1 MSHTT
6 SPRQPRRW
14 WVARAGMLLA
24 LTVLAFNLRP
34 LASSVGPV
42 LPQLQADVGLT
53 GTTAGI
59 LTSLPTA
66 CFAVIGSVAPA
77 LARRFG
83 LHRVIGTGIVAI
95 LVGGF
100 TRTLVSDE
108 ASFLALSAVGLAGMA
123 LANVLA
129 PSVVRRH
136 FADHVGL
143 VTAFYS
149 LTLSIGVAISSGL
162 TVPLAQELGG
172 WRGAFTVWCVPV
184 LVSALAWL
192 PALRHDRGH
201 SERRAT
207 TGRGISLAALART
220 RLGWMLG
227 VFFGFQS
234 AQAYSI
240 FGWLPSIYM
249 AAGLSQTQ
257 AGAMLGICTGLGIP
271 LAFLWPA
278 YMGRNP
284 RPMGLFVVVVAAA
297 VAGYLGLLLAPAT
310 VPWLWAALIA
320 VGTSSFPMILAL
332 FGLRARTAEGTAA
345 LSGFAQTVGYCIAIG
360 GPLTLG
366 VVHQLTGTWFW
377 PVLVLG
383 LFTVPMTIA
392 GFGAI
397 RSGAIEDQLPG
408 AGAAE

>member
-1 MSHTT
+1 
-6 SPRQPRRW
+6 
-14 WVARAGMLLA
+14 MLLA

-42 LPQLQADVGLT
+42 LPQLQTDVGLT

-66 CFAVIGSVAPA
+66 CFAVIGAVAPA

-83 LHRVIGTGIVAI
+83 LHRVIGVGILAI

-100 TRTLVSDE
+100 TRTLVHDQV
-108 ASFLALSAVGLAGMA
+108 SFLSLSALGLAGMA
-123 LANVLA
+123 LSNVLA

-136 FADHVGL
+136 FANHVGL

-149 LTLSIGVAISSGL
+149 LTLSIGVAVSSGL
-162 TVPLAQELGG
+162 TVPLAQAMGG
-172 WRGAFTVWCVPV
+172 WRAAFAVWCVPV
-184 LVSALAWL
+184 VVSLLAWL

-201 SERRAT
+201 GERRAQ
-207 TGRGISLAALART
+207 TGRGISLAAVART
-220 RLGWMLG
+220 RLGWLLG
-227 VFFGFQS
+227 LFFGFQS

-249 AAGLSQTQ
+249 AAGLSQAE

-284 RPMGLFVVVVAAA
+284 RPTALFIVVVVAG
-297 VAGYLGLLLAPAT
+297 VAGYAGLLLAPAT
-310 VPWLWAALIA
+310 WPWLWAALIA

-360 GPLTLG
+360 GPLSLG
-366 VVHQLTGTWFW
+366 VVHELTDSWFW
-377 PVLVLG
+377 PVLALG
-383 LFTVPMTIA
+383 LFTVPMTLA

-397 RSGAIEDQLPG
+397 ASGDIEDQLPADHG
-408 AGAAE
+408 NG